1 MVILF
6 IEMEKSRLGEG
17 QILES
22 RSGHSRDW
30 GSLGFFVLRM
40 LPFGSSSGSRACLC

>member
-17 QILES
+17 QILGLRLE
-22 RSGHSRDW
+22 HSRDR
-30 GSLGFFVLRM
+30 GNLCFFALRM
-40 LPFGSSSGSRACLC
+40 LPFGLSSGSRACLC